1 MPGKSFQIPPFKL
14 LRGMDK
20 KATVLIIDD
29 HTLIRESWSL
39 LLSYEK
45 KFDVIG
51 NTGDG
56 DEAIEIVR
64 RDRPELVL
72 LDINM
77 GSISGFDLLK
87 QIRKYSP
94 GTKVIGIS
102 MHSQPAYARKMI
114 RGGAKGYVTK
124 NSTTD
129 ELLTGIKEVLAGN
142 IFICSE
148 VKNILGQQLLTEE
161 KEPGIQQLTSKEL
174 EVIQYLKE
182 GLPSKDIAT
191 KMNVATKTI
200 EVHRHNIF
208 KKLGVKN
215 VVALV
220 QKINQHGL

>member
-1 MPGKSFQIPPFKL
+1 
-14 LRGMDK
+14 MDK
-20 KATVLIIDD
+20 KATVLIVDD

-39 LLSYEK
+39 LLNYEK
-45 KFDVIG
+45 KYDIIG

-56 DEAIEIVR
+56 DKAIEIVKEK
-64 RDRPELVL
+64 RPDLVL

-77 GSISGFDLLK
+77 GSVTGFDLLK
-87 QIRKYSP
+87 LIRKNSP
-94 GTKVIGIS
+94 GSKVIGIS

-114 RGGAKGYVTK
+114 KGGAKGYITK

-129 ELLTGIKEVLAGN
+129 ELLNGIKEVLAGN
-142 IFICSE
+142 VFICSE
-148 VKNILGQQLLTEE
+148 VKNILGQQMLTEE
-161 KEPGIQQLTSKEL
+161 KDPGIQQLTSKEL

-182 GLPSKDIAT
+182 GLPSKEIAT

-220 QKINQHGL
+220 QMINQYGL